1 MASVLKRLE
10 AMAAAL
16 LIACALCLFGCTSA
30 QPSGESSSDASSSA
44 TASATDG
51 STPSVTVTE
60 DGKYTDKDR
69 VAAYIHE
76 FGHLPSNYISKTK
89 ARKAGWDNTK
99 DNLWDV
105 CPGMSIGG
113 GPFYNDEGFTTMRA
127 CCPMRKTGTGRNA
140 TSTTKV
146 ATAEPNA
153 SCSPTTASSSTR
165 PTITSPSSS
174 FIQCEK

>member
-113 GPFYNDEGFTTMRA
+113 GPFYNDEGLLPDAENRYWTECDIDYEGGNRGAKRIVFSNDGLVFYTA
-127 CCPMRKTGTGRNA
+127 DHYESFEQLYPM
-140 TSTTKV
+140 
-146 ATAEPNA
+146 
-153 SCSPTTASSSTR
+153 
-165 PTITSPSSS
+165 
-174 FIQCEK
+174 